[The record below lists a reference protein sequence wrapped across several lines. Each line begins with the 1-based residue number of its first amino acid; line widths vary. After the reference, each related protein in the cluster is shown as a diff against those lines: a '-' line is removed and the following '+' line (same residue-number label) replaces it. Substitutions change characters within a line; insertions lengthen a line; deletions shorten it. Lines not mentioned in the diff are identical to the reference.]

1 MTSSSQPAPSYQV
14 PARSVV
20 SVEHPY
26 IVKNVSKGIEMLGG
40 PDAITEMIRDPNYRT
55 LNLNFHPED
64 PATRGVISNNPS
76 TNNVLLKITVPRR
89 TGRKRKRG
97 SDLPFQEDNNSNPQK
112 QDAQRLLRSLTDNP
126 DSYTVEPLGKVEI
139 TNVFRAMPDF
149 VYSLQGSEFIDNL
162 RSTAMTNEYPSIRKF
177 KLPQTYG
184 LTNTETYPPPVLSNS
199 TYTNN
204 YSYRQNPAVKQV
216 IDQTTGSKSLHNT
229 QAPLKIYTHQCHW
242 DQPTYPSTV
251 PDDITPLHEQPINLQ
266 NLVSVI
272 RHLFHK
278 RPIWTRRA
286 LINHIPPHMPVF
298 LVRYALAYLTYA
310 IRSGPWRDSYC
321 LLGLDPRTHPQYRKY
336 QTMLLQLVSNTNT
349 NPSLSTPHKPN
360 HPNSDP
366 DFHRTWK
373 RGSDTQSHIFTGT
386 SPIPEDGK
394 VWQFCDI
401 LDPQLKSLI
410 DLPDLYLR
418 SRCELRY
425 FGWYANGTISKLR
438 VLLKT
443 KVDRLVA
450 TAGLYPEDPA
460 IFSAFLQLPESWDG
474 PVRDPATG
482 KVIEDPTRGYLAKD
496 GGHSKRELEWA
507 TAYRAMCRSLPG
519 EVPAPGRLSKRN
531 PKVRKSLLDEGDEG
545 VRGRIMGTAENKENE
560 KTPTD
565 AGGGGSAEEERTQGV
580 EDNADAE
587 GEADEEDDTALAARY
602 EGPEEGVGDDEEL
615 GLDDDNDEEGLGLE
629 GHDRGNGEGR
639 DGGGGDE
646 EMDDE
651 AEA

>member
-1 MTSSSQPAPSYQV
+1 MTGSTQPAPSYQV
-14 PARSVV
+14 PSRSVV
-20 SVEHPY
+20 SIEHPY
-26 IVKNVSKGIEMLGG
+26 IVKNVQKGIEMLGG

-76 TNNVLLKITVPRR
+76 TNNVLLKITVPKR

-97 SDLPFQEDNNSNPQK
+97 SDDPFREDDSSKSQI
-112 QDAQRLLRSLTDNP
+112 QDAQHLLRSLTDNP
-126 DSYTVEPLGKVEI
+126 KSYTVEPLGKVEI

-162 RSTAMTNEYPSIRKF
+162 RSTALTNEYPSIRKF

-216 IDQTTGSKSLHNT
+216 IDQTTGSKSLLNT
-229 QAPLKIYTHQCHW
+229 QAPVKIYTHQCHW
-242 DQPTYPSTV
+242 DQREFPTTV
-251 PDDITPLHEQPINLQ
+251 PNDIHPLHHQPINLQ

-298 LVRYALAYLTYA
+298 LVRYALAYLSYA

-336 QTMLLQLVSNTNT
+336 QTILLQLVTKPTATDLAS
-349 NPSLSTPHKPN
+349 PHKPN
-360 HPNSDP
+360 PSSEP
-366 DFHRTWK
+366 DFHRTWT
-373 RGSDTQSHIFTGT
+373 RSRDTRSHIFTGT

-401 LDPQLKSLI
+401 VDPQLKSLI
-410 DLPDLYLR
+410 DLPELYLR
-418 SRCELRY
+418 STCENRY
-425 FGWYANGTISKLR
+425 FGWYHNGTISKLR

-450 TAGLYPEDPA
+450 THGVPEDPSV
-460 IFSAFLQLPESWDG
+460 FDAFLKLPESWDG
-474 PVRDPATG
+474 PIRDKVTG
-482 KVIEDPTRGYLAKD
+482 KVIEDPMRGYLAKD
-496 GGHSKRELEWA
+496 GGHSRREMEWA

-519 EVPAPGRLSKRN
+519 EVPAPGRLSKKK
-531 PKVRKSLLDEGDEG
+531 PKASKSLLDDEDES
-545 VRGRIMGTAENKENE
+545 VRSRIMGSAEQQADDDERTNV
-560 KTPTD
+560 D
-565 AGGGGSAEEERTQGV
+565 GGSIGTGRDQDVEVGVDEEEQ
-580 EDNADAE
+580 
-587 GEADEEDDTALAARY
+587 DDDPAVAARY
-602 EGPEEGVGDDEEL
+602 EGPEEGIGDDDEL
-615 GLDDDNDEEGLGLE
+615 GLNDDDDEGIDPELE
-629 GHDRGNGEGR
+629 GHDRSDGGGE
-639 DGGGGDE
+639 DGGGGE
-646 EMDDE
+646 E
-651 AEA
+651 